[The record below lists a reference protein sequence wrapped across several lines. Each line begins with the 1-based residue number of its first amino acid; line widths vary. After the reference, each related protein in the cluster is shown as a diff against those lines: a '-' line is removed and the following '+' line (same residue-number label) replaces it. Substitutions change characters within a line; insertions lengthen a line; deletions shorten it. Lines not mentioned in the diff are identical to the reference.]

1 MFALT
6 GWIKLHRK
14 IQEHWLWQDKP
25 FDKRS
30 AWIDMLLMANHD
42 CNRFLLGNELV
53 EVERGSFM
61 TSELKLMERWGWSNT
76 KLRNFLSLLQ
86 KDGMIIKISDNKKS
100 TITIANYN
108 DYQISESVKEVQ
120 EKCKESAEE
129 VQENTNKNEKNDK
142 NKDYVSIFN
151 FYLTL
156 NLVKHRSY
164 TNDMAKAIKKAVKD
178 NKYEIEY
185 CKELLKRHETVVEKT
200 KNSQYPVK
208 VRGFAEFFGQKVF
221 GGTHLICSEYE
232 EGGKYYEQYI
242 KDRNQGNR
250 IGVPPSESKLGK
262 REEPWM

>member
-42 CNRFLLGNELV
+42 YNKFLLGNELV
-53 EVERGSFM
+53 EVERGSFI
-61 TSELKLMERWGWSNT
+61 TSEVKLAERWGWSRT
-76 KLRNFLSLLQ
+76 KVRNFLQLLIN
-86 KDGMIIKISDNKKS
+86 DRMIEKKSDNRK
-100 TITIANYN
+100 TILTIENYS
-108 DYQISESVKEVQ
+108 DYQCSDTTKEQQ
-120 EKCKESAEE
+120 ENSNETATEQ
-129 VQENTNKNEKNDK
+129 QENTNKNEKNDK
-142 NKDYVSIFN
+142 NKDYVSVFN

-164 TNDMAKAIKKAVKD
+164 TNDMAKAIKKAIKD

-185 CKELLKRHETVVEKT
+185 CKELLKRHEIVVEKT
-200 KNSQYPVK
+200 KNLQYPVK
-208 VRGFAEFFGQKVF
+208 ARGFAEFFGQKVF

-232 EGGKYYEQYI
+232 EGGKYYEQHI
-242 KDRNQGNR
+242 KNGNQGNR
-250 IGVPPSESKLGK
+250 LGVPPSESKLGK